1 MAHLSRRAAA
11 VLILSVGLMPATAL
25 ARPSVVDLGPNQ
37 TPLRR
42 QGGRTT
48 CIVFAAIA
56 ALEAAYN
63 RAGYGQLDLSEEFL
77 AHFDKM
83 TWLHPKWSEVVA
95 KGENGQESQVGAFG
109 GGDGVQN
116 LERLANG
123 LRVPLE
129 AAMPYHPRN
138 FTASDHPYLVNAWNT
153 PFWTQ
158 RRSDDVNL
166 DDKFLPRAA
175 LTQPLYYSVKQ
186 FSRIS
191 GKDTGAIEEA
201 LASGKE
207 VVWDFHLAKSP
218 PSSPGPAIWGLCSG
232 GQQSCVVGDHA
243 MLLIGYDRRDPD
255 PSKHCFLVKNSW
267 GPTQWPDG
275 YTRISYEYVRAYGNN
290 AGYINAVEA
299 PRPWPE
305 VAFIGRWN
313 LSFEGHKGELDIYHL
328 PGSAQ
333 WLLDRQGDPVA
344 DRRIGSFYDE
354 HGKSYRVNGRIAG
367 DRIEFFIDPKNPN
380 ARYDQIGGRRF
391 AFTREEMV
399 AKLGSVQV
407 SSAAIPAQAR

>member
-1 MAHLSRRAAA
+1 MARWSRRAALA
-11 VLILSVGLMPATAL
+11 LVLAIGMLPATAL
-25 ARPSVVDLGPNQ
+25 ARPSYVDLSANQ
-37 TPLRR
+37 TPLRK
-42 QGGRTT
+42 QGARTT

-83 TWLHPKWSEVVA
+83 TWLHPKWSEVLA
-95 KGENGQESQVGAFG
+95 KGEDGQESQVGAFG

-129 AAMPYHPRN
+129 TAMPYHPRN
-138 FTASDHPYLVNAWNT
+138 FTASDHPYLANPWNSA
-153 PFWTQ
+153 FWTQ

-166 DDKFLPRAA
+166 DEKFLPRAA
-175 LTQPLYYSVKQ
+175 LSQPLYYAVKQ
-186 FSRIS
+186 YSRIS
-191 GKDTGAIEEA
+191 GNDTDAIEEA

-218 PSSPGPAIWGLCSG
+218 PSGPGPAIWQPCGP
-232 GQQSCVVGDHA
+232 GQPNCLAGDHA

-255 PSKHCFLVKNSW
+255 PTKRYFLVKNSW

-275 YTRISYEYVRAYGNN
+275 YTRISYDYVRAYGNN
-290 AGYINAVEA
+290 AGYINEVER

-305 VAFIGRWN
+305 LAFIGRWN
-313 LSFEGHKGELDIYHL
+313 LNFDGHKGELDIDHI

-333 WLLDRQGDPVA
+333 WLLDKQGGHIA

-354 HGKSYRVNGRIAG
+354 GGKAFRVNGRIVA
-367 DRIEFFIDPKNPN
+367 DHIEFYIDPKNPM

-391 AFTREEMV
+391 VFTRDEMMTR
-399 AKLGSVQV
+399 LGLVQV
-407 SSAAIPAQAR
+407 SSAPVSGQVR

>member
-1 MAHLSRRAAA
+1 MARSSRRAAVA
-11 VLILSVGLMPATAL
+11 LFLAIGLLPAAAL
-25 ARPSVVDLGPNQ
+25 ARPSYVDLSANQ
-37 TPLRR
+37 TPLRK
-42 QGGRTT
+42 QGARTT

-83 TWLHPKWSEVVA
+83 TWLHPKWSEVLA
-95 KGENGQESQVGAFG
+95 KGEDGQESQVGAFG

-129 AAMPYHPRN
+129 TAMPYHPRN
-138 FTASDHPYLVNAWNT
+138 FTESDHPYLANPWNST
-153 PFWTQ
+153 FWTQ

-166 DDKFLPRAA
+166 DGKFLPRSA
-175 LTQPLYYSVKQ
+175 LSQPLYYSVKQ
-186 FSRIS
+186 YSRIS
-191 GKDTGAIEEA
+191 GNDPDAIEEV

-218 PSSPGPAIWGLCSG
+218 PSGHGPAIWQPCGPDQPKCLA
-232 GQQSCVVGDHA
+232 GDHA

-255 PSKHCFLVKNSW
+255 PKKHYFLVKNSW

-275 YTRISYEYVRAYGNN
+275 YTRISYDYLRAYGNN
-290 AGYINAVEA
+290 AGYINEVER

-305 VAFIGRWN
+305 LAFIGRWN
-313 LSFEGHKGELDIYHL
+313 LNFDGHKGELDIDHI

-333 WLLDRQGDPVA
+333 WLLDKQGGHIA

-354 HGKSYRVNGRIAG
+354 GGKAFRVNGRIAA
-367 DRIEFFIDPKNPN
+367 DRIEFYIDPKNPM

-391 AFTREEMV
+391 AFTRDEMI
-399 AKLGSVQV
+399 AKLGLVQV
-407 SSAAIPAQAR
+407 SSAALSDQAR